1 MPRRRDQHLG
11 LDLTAGRPPRE
22 NGGLSRVREETIL
35 PLVKEEFSR
44 NGCEA
49 PRSDRLPALAR
60 FIAGYLRTSSGLWPV
75 SDELACE
82 HVVVELVGALVRRG
96 SPAALDRRLAPLIDA
111 AFVQRG
117 KPLPSEATI
126 VALAA
131 VVGARL
137 ARRGSPASPL
147 ARVQLVDWV
156 VAVVLAAED
165 E

>member
-1 MPRRRDQHLG
+1 MSLRSDQRLG
-11 LDLTAGRPPRE
+11 LDVTAGRPPRE
-22 NGGLSRVREETIL
+22 NGGLSKVREENIL
-35 PLVKEEFSR
+35 PLVKKEFSR
-44 NGCEA
+44 HGCEA

-82 HVVVELVGALVRRG
+82 HVVGEVVAALVRSGRTR
-96 SPAALDRRLAPLIDA
+96 SHEKRLAPLIDA